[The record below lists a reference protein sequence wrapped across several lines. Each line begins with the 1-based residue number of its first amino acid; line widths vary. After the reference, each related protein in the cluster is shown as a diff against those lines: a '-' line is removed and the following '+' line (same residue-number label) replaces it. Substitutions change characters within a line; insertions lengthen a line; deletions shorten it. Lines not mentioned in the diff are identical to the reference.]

1 VTLINN
7 GNGPDIPEN
16 TQSEVQPDGGP
27 WLFLLS
33 GLGGEQ
39 RLFRDVPQVVPIEYM
54 LWPEFFEQGND
65 YGAQFREVKAQINAR
80 RKGPVRMV
88 GYSVGGMLAW
98 ACASAFQASGLGVES
113 VIILDASAHP
123 DKTVPAPRAAR
134 LRRRF
139 EELRAFTVRA
149 AIASLVAKFLS
160 KNSSASL
167 LRRALPYRNTALPFD
182 FHSYLNHKLNMQLQ
196 LPVILPWW
204 KQVTETL
211 PKLNAPVFLFRS
223 EEHEPSERQDLG
235 WGELCSD
242 VTVVPVAG
250 SHNGMLEPENCQA
263 LSESILRVLQN
274 TGTLAKS

>member
-1 VTLINN
+1 MINT
-7 GNGPDIPEN
+7 GNASRIPSG
-16 TQSEVQPDGGP
+16 TQSEEHLDHGP

-39 RLFRDVPQVVPIEYM
+39 RLFRGVPQVVPVQYM

-65 YGAQFREVKAQINAR
+65 YDVQFREVKAQIVAH

-98 ACASAFQASGLGVES
+98 ACASSFQASGLPVES
-113 VIILDASAHP
+113 VIILDAHAYP
-123 DKTVPAPRAAR
+123 DRAVPPPRAAR
-134 LRRRF
+134 LMKRF
-139 EELRAFTVRA
+139 DELLSFNVRA
-149 AIASLVAKFLS
+149 AMASLTAKFLS

-167 LRRALPYRNTALPFD
+167 LRRALPYRNSALPFD
-182 FHSYLNHKLNMQLQ
+182 FHSFLNHKLNMQLQ
-196 LPVILPWW
+196 LPTILPWW
-204 KQVTETL
+204 NQITETM

-263 LSESILRVLQN
+263 LSESILRVLQSA
-274 TGTLAKS
+274 GTLTRS